1 MAKFSVVLVE
11 PKYEGNIGFISRAM
25 KNFGIEK
32 LYLVGPRVKL
42 GDEAYSRAS
51 HAGDVLDNAQ
61 RLSFNDLPGEFDFI
75 VGTTG
80 ISKTDR
86 SSLRKLLTPT
96 ELADKMQD
104 VDGSVALLFGREDI
118 GLKNEEQEICDLV
131 VNIPASDEYPILNIS
146 HAATIIFY
154 EIFKDGNNVGL
165 AAPEALGVEK
175 EAMLANFSTL
185 LDSLGYPNFKKKI
198 IKRMFRRLVG
208 RAVITGREA
217 HRLAGVFRRSAMEI
231 KR

>member
-1 MAKFSVVLVE
+1 MAEFSVVLVE
-11 PKYEGNIGFISRAM
+11 PKYEGNIGFIARAM

-32 LYLVGPRVKL
+32 LYLVNPPVKL
-42 GDEAYSRAS
+42 EDEAYSRAS
-51 HAGDVLDNAQ
+51 HAGDVLDNA
-61 RLSFNDLPGEFDFI
+61 SFIDFDSLQQTFDFI

-104 VDGSVALLFGREDI
+104 VDGDVALLFGREDI

-154 EIFKDGNNVGL
+154 ELFKDGNNEGV
-165 AAPEALGVEK
+165 AASEALGEEK

-185 LDSLGYPNFKKKI
+185 LNALEYPNFKKKI

-217 HRLAGVFRRSAMEI
+217 HRLAGVFRRSVREI

>member
-25 KNFGIEK
+25 KNFGIKK
-32 LYLVGPRVKL
+32 LYLVDPQVKL
-42 GDEAYSRAS
+42 EDEAYSRAS
-51 HAGDVLDNAQ
+51 HASDVLDRAH

-96 ELADKMQD
+96 ELADKVQD
-104 VDGSVALLFGREDI
+104 VEGSVALLFGREDI
-118 GLKNEEQEICDLV
+118 GLKNEEQEICDLI

-154 EIFKDGNNVGL
+154 ELFKDKNNVRN
-165 AAPEALGVEK
+165 AVPEALGKEK

-185 LDSLGYPNFKKKI
+185 LDSLEYPNFKKKI

-208 RAVITGREA
+208 RATITGREA
-217 HRLAGVFRRSAMEI
+217 HRLAGVFRKSARET